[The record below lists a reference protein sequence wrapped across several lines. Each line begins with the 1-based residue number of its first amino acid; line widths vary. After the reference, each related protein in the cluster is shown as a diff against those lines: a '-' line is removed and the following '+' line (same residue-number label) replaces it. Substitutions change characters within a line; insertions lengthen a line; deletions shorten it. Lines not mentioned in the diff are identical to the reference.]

1 MLESQKQKLFARLPA
16 LNNISD
22 SLLELLEDQLEL
34 TQRSHLES
42 TPLVHILI
50 TSFTAI
56 WYLKMSSLIERDT
69 RSQTNSP
76 LPRQLVEAGS

>member
-1 MLESQKQKLFARLPA
+1 MLESQSQKLFARLPT
-16 LNNISD
+16 LNYILD